1 MISLLL
7 NAEAFSLAT
16 NGIAGYVGYIRAL
29 GYAIAAVIVVVGSFS
44 VYMDFMQEHPE
55 VRIKVMKLCF
65 SCVFLIAASTSLP
78 LFFGLDGSASGGGGS
93 GSSNSLSQ
101 DQPWDLFPNTDRD
114 IVIPRN
120 PYVIDLPG
128 GGHAITWGK
137 YDPRTIIGP
146 NNRRI

>member
-7 NAEAFSLAT
+7 NSEVFSLAT
-16 NGIAGYVGYIRAL
+16 NGIAGYVGYVRAL

-55 VRIKVMKLCF
+55 VRTKVMKLCF

-78 LFFGLDGSASGGGGS
+78 LFFGMDGSASGGGGS
-93 GSSNSLSQ
+93 GSSSSNWTGRF
-101 DQPWDLFPNTDRD
+101 DPFPNYGSD
-114 IVIPRN
+114 INVSN

-128 GGHAITWGK
+128 GGRAITWGK
-137 YDPRTIIGP
+137 
-146 NNRRI
+146 

>member
-29 GYAIAAVIVVVGSFS
+29 GYAIAAVIVVAGSFS
-44 VYMDFMQEHPE
+44 VYMDFMQDHPE
-55 VRIKVMKLCF
+55 VRTKVMKLCF

-78 LFFGLDGSASGGGGS
+78 LFFGLDGSESGS
-93 GSSNSLSQ
+93 GSSNSLST
-101 DQPWDLFPNTDRD
+101 DYMEPFPNGRGRG
-114 IVIPRN
+114 IIPPRH

-128 GGHAITWGK
+128 GGHAIIWQK

>member
-1 MISLLL
+1 MITLLL
-7 NAEAFSLAT
+7 NAEALGLAT
-16 NGIAGYVGYIRAL
+16 NGIAGYVGYVRAL

-55 VRIKVMKLCF
+55 VRTKVMKLCF

-78 LFFGLDGSASGGGGS
+78 LFFGMDGSASGGGS
-93 GSSNSLSQ
+93 GSSSSLSQ
-101 DQPWDLFPNTDRD
+101 DRAWDPFPNIDRD
-114 IVIPRN
+114 IVIPSN

-137 YDPRTIIGP
+137 YDPRTIVGF
-146 NNRRI
+146 NNRM

>member
-55 VRIKVMKLCF
+55 V

-101 DQPWDLFPNTDRD
+101 DQPWDLFPNNDRD

-128 GGHAITWGK
+128 GGHAIIWQ
-137 YDPRTIIGP
+137 
-146 NNRRI
+146 

>member
-7 NAEAFSLAT
+7 NSEALGLAT
-16 NGIAGYVGYIRAL
+16 NGIAGYVGYVRAL

-55 VRIKVMKLCF
+55 VRTKMMKLCF

-93 GSSNSLSQ
+93 GSSISNGTGHF
-101 DQPWDLFPNTDRD
+101 DPFPNLGSD
-114 IVIPRN
+114 INVSN

-128 GGHAITWGK
+128 GGRAITWGK
-137 YDPRTIIGP
+137 YDPSTIVGF
-146 NNRRI
+146 NNRL

>member
-1 MISLLL
+1 MITLLL
-7 NAEAFSLAT
+7 NAEALGLAT
-16 NGIAGYVGYIRAL
+16 NGIADYVGYVRAL

-93 GSSNSLSQ
+93 GSFLSGRSGSF
-101 DQPWDLFPNTDRD
+101 DPFPNLGND
-114 IVIPRN
+114 ISVSN

-137 YDPRTIIGP
+137 YDPRTVVGP
-146 NNRRI
+146 NSKI

>member
-7 NAEAFSLAT
+7 NSEALGLAT
-16 NGIAGYVGYIRAL
+16 NGIVGYVGYVRAL

-55 VRIKVMKLCF
+55 VRTKVMKLCF

-93 GSSNSLSQ
+93 GSSISNGNGGF
-101 DQPWDLFPNTDRD
+101 DPFPNLGND
-114 IVIPRN
+114 IYVKN

-137 YDPRTIIGP
+137 YDPSTIVGF
-146 NNRRI
+146 NNRL